1 MATLSTINTGT
12 SSSGAVVEVV
22 IDKDNNGGADVGIAT
37 NFNCTVVATGIGKA
51 GDVTI
56 EVKVCGGE
64 YEPIL
69 DSLGSPIT
77 IDIAS
82 PVAVVVNDVAAT
94 SFRFTPVGFANVESY
109 TATVCGW

>member
-1 MATLSTINTGT
+1 MATLTTLNTGT
-12 SSSGAVVEVV
+12 SSVGAVVEVE
-22 IDKDNNGGADVGIAT
+22 IDKDNNGGADIGSAT
-37 NFNCTVVATGIGKA
+37 DFNCTVVATGTGKA
-51 GDVTI
+51 GTVTI

-64 YEPIL
+64 YEPVL

-77 IDIAS
+77 IDITA

-94 SFRFTPVGFANVESY
+94 SFRFTPVGFTNVDSY